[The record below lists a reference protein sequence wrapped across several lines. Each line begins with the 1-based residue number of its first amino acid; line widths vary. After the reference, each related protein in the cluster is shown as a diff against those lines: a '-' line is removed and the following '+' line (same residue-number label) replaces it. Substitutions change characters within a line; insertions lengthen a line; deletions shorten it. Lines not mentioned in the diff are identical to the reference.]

1 MELSKLLLKILY
13 LVIVYALCF
22 AILQAQT
29 PLSGSNLYVIA
40 LLISVLVMYFT
51 FEYLYNFLVSSQ
63 IIFQSG
69 SGSDS
74 DSNNNNNNNRNKV
87 SGRSRVEHD
96 SETNVNNSKQHSMN
110 HKHKYIEDRVF
121 R

>member
-22 AILQAQT
+22 AILKAQT
-29 PLSGSNLYVIA
+29 PLTSSNLYVIT

-51 FEYLYNFLVSSQ
+51 FEYLYNFLVSSE

-69 SGSDS
+69 SGSSS
-74 DSNNNNNNNRNKV
+74 DNNNNNNNKKS

-96 SETNVNNSKQHSMN
+96 SETNVNNSKQHTMN
-110 HKHKYIEDRVF
+110 HTHKYVEDRVF
-121 R
+121 

>member
-29 PLSGSNLYVIA
+29 PLSGSNLYVIT

-69 SGSDS
+69 SSSDSDS
-74 DSNNNNNNNRNKV
+74 DSNNNNRKKV

-110 HKHKYIEDRVF
+110 HKHKYIENRVF